1 MVACLWS
8 AIECELSSFYQI
20 FQLRTSFP
28 FIAED
33 LLSLLFFC
41 YSFYF
46 LSLFFCKY
54 FLSSCRTLSNIFCFP
69 LSLFISQYVAFFHA
83 LYLFSRFFPVYL
95 ILYVSFFFLF
105 LSLSSYHTLYI
116 FNSVFLSSYLTL
128 LYLFLSISLYVS
140 YSVPLLLPFTLSLL
154 TAFST
159 LFQLCCCCDVLI

>member
-1 MVACLWS
+1 MVGGIACLWS

-28 FIAED
+28 FIVED
-33 LLSLLFFC
+33 LLSLLFFS

-54 FLSSCRTLSNIFCFP
+54 FLSSCRTLSNFFCP

-105 LSLSSYHTLYI
+105 LSLSSYHNTLYI

-128 LYLFLSISLYVS
+128 LYLFLSISLYLTLYLFFYPS
-140 YSVPLLLPFTLSLL
+140 LFRSSQLFPL
-154 TAFST
+154 FSSCVVVVM
-159 LFQLCCCCDVLI
+159 F